1 MKVDEQL
8 VKAVVST
15 AELMGTTLTVDSARM
30 FCADLSAYPAP
41 MVLDALRRC
50 RREVTGRLTL
60 AAVVSRLDD
69 GHVGPEE
76 AWAMMPR
83 DEMQTVVWT
92 DQMAESWGIASAL
105 LAEGDQVGARM
116 AFREHYTKAV
126 QQARDAGVPPKWRAS
141 LGHDPAGREAAIRA
155 AVEQGR
161 LSAEHGQKLLPNGR
175 YAEQLP
181 ALPEYVTDVARRLQ

>member
-15 AELMGTTLTVDSARM
+15 AELMGTTLTVEGARM
-30 FCADLSAYPAP
+30 FCADLAAYPAP
-41 MVLDALRRC
+41 MVMDALRKC

-105 LAEGDQVGARM
+105 LAEGDQVAARM
-116 AFREHYTKAV
+116 AFREHYTKGV
-126 QQARDAGVPPKWRAS
+126 QAARDAGVPPKWRAS
-141 LGHDPAGREAAIRA
+141 LGHDLAGREAVITA
-155 AVEQGR
+155 AVEKGR
-161 LSAEHGQKLLPNGR
+161 LSVDHGQTLLPHGR
-175 YAEQLP
+175 YTEQLP
-181 ALPEYVTDVARRLQ
+181 ALPKYVTDVARRMK